1 MKKNVYISI
10 EIYVTKTDELLC
22 SRQDVHCLH
31 ITDMTFITFPMVI
44 VSHEGQ
50 FQRSAPFGSFLVLPG
65 TSTEK
70 KLKKL
75 HIMLLSS
82 DVHWVE
88 HFLLIKKEWWMRKWQ
103 STFRLLW
110 GIHPIKPMH
119 SKEVFQGFLIF
130 KPLLSSLLATR
141 RWLWIWEVWFVSLLV
156 SVEMEF
162 LWHSRRQRGF
172 HVEVTLWLTR
182 TDLPHMAQN
191 LQRIRRRSWKPR
203 DHGKGLL
210 FHGQV
215 KRKKSS
221 NLWAQDVPP
230 LWWIGWSNNI
240 KCKSQNSHSDK
251 TGSTDPKNTW
261 SLNKCSTVQ
270 PCSSYS
276 HNFTVCFGPNKTPV
290 GQAKNVPTALLLTG
304 SHLPLSAQV
313 LDAPGWV
320 SAWRR
325 ASCASCPK
333 TWAIGLSFGWSDP
346 GRRINQTVW
355 NTTTAW

>member
-1 MKKNVYISI
+1 MKILSCRSAWLTHMRSSSVADMVVLRECKSYICRSKECPEMSKASHPTSRTLLFGIMKNKSIS
-10 EIYVTKTDELLC
+10 VPVCSNHVWTDELLC
-22 SRQDVHCLH
+22 SRQDVHCPH
-31 ITDMTFITFPMVI
+31 ITDMTFITFLIVI

-119 SKEVFQGFLIF
+119 SKEVFQGCLIF

-162 LWHSRRQRGF
+162 VWHSRRQRGF

-182 TDLPHMAQN
+182 TDLPHIAQN
-191 LQRIRRRSWKPR
+191 LQRIRRTWKPR

-215 KRKKSS
+215 KRKKIS

-230 LWWIGWSNNI
+230 FWCMIHQEQTPGPQANLSKQGLLPTVTRQGQQTQQRLPSDFSR
-240 KCKSQNSHSDK
+240 SQK
-251 TGSTDPKNTW
+251 
-261 SLNKCSTVQ
+261 
-270 PCSSYS
+270 
-276 HNFTVCFGPNKTPV
+276 
-290 GQAKNVPTALLLTG
+290 
-304 SHLPLSAQV
+304 
-313 LDAPGWV
+313 
-320 SAWRR
+320 RR
-325 ASCASCPK
+325 DQCVK
-333 TWAIGLSFGWSDP
+333 W
-346 GRRINQTVW
+346 
-355 NTTTAW
+355 